1 MEDKFLELRYLQA
14 KDDLATFI
22 NGMSNK
28 YGISFILIN
37 EMLGDLYRQ
46 VSIAAKND
54 KKILTELY
62 LSKEDE
68 RNNGDMK
75 DE

>member
-14 KDDLATFI
+14 KDDLAAFI
-22 NGMSNK
+22 NCMPNK
-28 YGISFILIN
+28 YGISFILIA

-54 KKILTELY
+54 KKRLTELY

>member
-14 KDDLATFI
+14 KDDLAAFI
-22 NGMSNK
+22 NGMPNK
-28 YGISFILIN
+28 YGLSFILIN
-37 EMLGDLYRQ
+37 EMIGDLYRQ

-54 KKILTELY
+54 KKRLTELY

>member
-22 NGMSNK
+22 NEMPIK
-28 YGISFILIN
+28 YGLSFILIN
-37 EMLGDLYRQ
+37 EMFGDLYRQ
-46 VSIAAKND
+46 VSVAAKND
-54 KKILTELY
+54 KKRLTELY

>member
-1 MEDKFLELRYLQA
+1 LQA

-54 KKILTELY
+54 KKMLTELY
-62 LSKEDE
+62 LSKDE